1 MTMCTSWIHWSAA
14 STPPSRHVCVLLY
27 HFGVCV
33 SVCFLFM
40 VRCVVESTC
49 VHSLCTYSSVCVCV
63 CVAVEGY
70 VFLCACARACVC
82 VCVCVCACVR
92 ACVCLCAAAHVCLH
106 THDRK

>member
-40 VRCVVESTC
+40 VRCVVESTS
-49 VHSLCTYSSVCVCV
+49 VHSLCTYPSVCVCV
-63 CVAVEGY
+63 CVCMHACVS
-70 VFLCACARACVC
+70 VFLCVYVYACVR
-82 VCVCVCACVR
+82 VCVFVCACKYS
-92 ACVCLCAAAHVCLH
+92 HM
-106 THDRK
+106 DSKPGFSEDGF